1 MLGCR
6 ACEQLTGGNCGA
18 HGPTYIP
25 ILGSGPTGLPIMTP
39 EFAAAAVHRLE
50 QERLERSIVAL
61 CEALR
66 EWHDHIA
73 CAIPRCRACAAL
85 DAAMAVVVVA
95 SRPSV
100 SE

>member
-50 QERLERSIVAL
+50 QERLERIVIAMGAENKRL
-61 CEALR
+61 ELKVERLQR
-66 EWHDHIA
+66 ELKERGEVNA
-73 CAIPRCRACAAL
+73 KLNRELQRA
-85 DAAMAVVVVA
+85 
-95 SRPSV
+95 RSV
-100 SE
+100 PK